1 MLRCLF
7 RPPLRLNETWHAIA
21 GHSIERAIV
30 VPHPVKQGPD
40 DARFR
45 ASLTLDA
52 RVGLLELP
60 A

>member
-7 RPPLRLNETWHAIA
+7 RPALRPNATCHAIL
-21 GHSIERAIV
+21 GPCTAIAN
-30 VPHPVKQGPD
+30 PQGVKANPA

-52 RVGLLELP
+52 HVGLLELP